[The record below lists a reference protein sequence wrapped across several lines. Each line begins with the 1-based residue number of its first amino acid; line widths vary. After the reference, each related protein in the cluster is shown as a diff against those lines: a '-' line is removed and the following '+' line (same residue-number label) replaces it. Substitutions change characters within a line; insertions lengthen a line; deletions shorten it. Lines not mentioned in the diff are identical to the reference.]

1 MRRRSLGVVAAALAA
16 VLLAGCGSSTSSP
29 GAAPLAAGS
38 PTAVAPSNAPTGKAL
53 APPTAT
59 TALTVV
65 QLSALPSEAVA
76 TLQLIKDGGPYPYP
90 NDGIMFQNREKRLP
104 KQPAGFY
111 QEYTVPTPGSS
122 DRGARRIV
130 AGSDGSRFWTQDHY
144 ASFREVIAPWD

>member
-16 VLLAGCGSSTSSP
+16 VLLAGCGSSTSSA

-38 PTAVAPSNAPTGKAL
+38 PAAVAPSNAPTGEAL